1 MNVSDADP
9 ETKSCE
15 RETHLEDGQVEV
27 NERDLFLRAVLLD
40 MLDVVRDA
48 LDARSRREQERDA
61 PLHQFGP

>member
-40 MLDVVRDA
+40 MLDVVREA
-48 LDARSRREQERDA
+48 LDASSRREQGRDA
-61 PLHQFGP
+61 PLHQLGP